1 MLILAT
7 TEKFMDD
14 VDVDDVS
21 LEPKGTECIDGGSGC
36 SHGNSWMMSVPGLK
50 MQSALML
57 VLTNHME
64 T

>member
-1 MLILAT
+1 
-7 TEKFMDD
+7 MDD
-14 VDVDDVS
+14 VDVDGVS
-21 LEPKGTECIDGGSGC
+21 LEPEGGKCIDGGSGY

-57 VLTNHME
+57 ILANHMK